1 MASVENKI
9 MENFK
14 KESSTQ
20 NTQNGSEHTNS
31 APNYQTTIYKTTSL
45 MKVSSKIEITITS
58 KQLGEIKWLI
68 NQACKQK
75 PNWLRQKFYID
86 QRRRKF
92 LNSELI
98 EAQLDRVYCDRYNNT
113 DEWYDLLH
121 LLWHDIN
128 GEPLCK

>member
-1 MASVENKI
+1 

-31 APNYQTTIYKTTSL
+31 APDYQTTIYETTSQ

-58 KQLGEIKWLI
+58 KQLGEIKWLFG
-68 NQACKQK
+68 QYGMRK
-75 PNWLRQKFYID
+75 PDWLRQKFYID
-86 QRRRKF
+86 QRRRKS
-92 LNSELI
+92 LNTELI
-98 EAQLDRVYCDRYNNT
+98 EAQLDHVFCDRYHNT
-113 DEWYDLLH
+113 EEWYDLLH

-128 GEPLCK
+128 GEPSCK